1 MTETV
6 TFDDFN
12 KNLRDFVASSKR
24 LCEKFQLLERS
35 QKSRY
40 EGKGERLIMTLSL
53 SSLFKTLCF
62 PKCLMSGKL

>member
-1 MTETV
+1 MTENV

-12 KNLRDFVASSKR
+12 KNLKR
-24 LCEKFQLLERS
+24 LCDQFQLLERS